1 MFLQILKL
9 VSYRYQ
15 SLKDICTTIGTLTI
29 SRKHLL
35 CCSNLEATH
44 LDKVIDNLELFYIL
58 LRILSDTRSSGC
70 TRLNLREF

>member
-15 SLKDICTTIGTLTI
+15 SFKDICTTVGTLTI

-35 CCSNLEATH
+35 GCSNLEATH
-44 LDKVIDNLELFYIL
+44 FDKVIDNLELFYIL